1 MGGVYSS
8 KRDDDA
14 VVSPEDTKFLLGSTR
29 HKRICNAY
37 ERISGGKGL
46 DSKAF
51 QIYVLGGFQMMVCMC
66 AFALNVVHVVL
77 FSSVVHLCGCKY
89 S

>member
-8 KRDDDA
+8 KPNDDA
-14 VVSPEDTKFLLGSTR
+14 IVSPEDTRFLLGSVR
-29 HKRICNAY
+29 HKRICNAF

-51 QIYVLGGFQMMVCMC
+51 QMYILGGFQMMVCMC
-66 AFALNVVHVVL
+66 DFCV
-77 FSSVVHLCGCKY
+77 
-89 S
+89 